1 MPWYKNNWLL
11 ITEKTNRED
20 DIQLLKLF
28 LLLELEHKNVYT
40 YVVVGTALELFQN
53 L

>member
-1 MPWYKNNWLL
+1 MPWYEN
-11 ITEKTNRED
+11 NRED

-28 LLLELEHKNVYT
+28 LLLELKQKNIYT
-40 YVVVGTALELFQN
+40 YVDVGTTLELFQN